1 MEHTPRVG
9 GDPLP
14 GWLAI
19 ALVTGTSA
27 AVLVLEILAGRILA
41 PYVGVSLETYTGI
54 IGTVLAGI
62 AVGAFVGGWLADHYD
77 PRRIVPVLLV
87 LGGALAIATL
97 PAVRVLGDSLG
108 GGGGPE
114 ILVLTAF
121 GFLPSATV
129 LSAIPPAVVKLQLRD
144 LSTTGTTVGRL
155 SAYGTAGAIVGTFLT
170 GFVLVAW
177 AAVTTLVVAVGLLLV
192 AAGIGLWLFGH
203 RRSPGEVLGASGLAA
218 VSLVGVVAIDTP
230 CETQTV
236 YYCVAVVDD
245 PENASGRTLVLDD
258 LRHSYVDL
266 DDPTDLRFW
275 YIQRIVD
282 GIEVMT
288 PSGDIDI
295 VHLGAGALTIPR
307 YLRETRPG
315 SDQVVLEIDPDLL
328 GIVEDELGFAPGPDV
343 TVEIGDGRLSLAELG
358 SDSADVVVGD
368 AFGSRAVPWQL
379 ATEEF
384 VDDVH
389 RVLRPGG
396 LYAVNIIDAPAR
408 RFLRAEAATFAEV
421 FQHVVV
427 ILGPNVVA
435 GGSGNSVVLA
445 SDTPIDTGALADRIT
460 AAGLGGEVVIDTAAF
475 VAGARVLRDEL
486 APVDQLIASGD

>member
-1 MEHTPRVG
+1 M
-9 GDPLP
+9 
-14 GWLAI
+14 
-19 ALVTGTSA
+19 
-27 AVLVLEILAGRILA
+27 
-41 PYVGVSLETYTGI
+41 
-54 IGTVLAGI
+54 
-62 AVGAFVGGWLADHYD
+62 
-77 PRRIVPVLLV
+77 PVLLV

-97 PAVRVLGDSLG
+97 PVVRVLGDSLG

-192 AAGIGLWLFGH
+192 AAGIGLWIFGH

-218 VSLVGVVAIDTP
+218 MSLVGVVAIDTP

-282 GIEVMT
+282 GIETMAPT
-288 PSGDIDI
+288 GEIDI
-295 VHLGAGALTIPR
+295 VNVGAGALTIPR
-307 YLRETRPG
+307 YVRETRPG

-328 GIVEDELGFAPGPDV
+328 GIVEDELGYAPGADV
-343 TVEIGDGRLSLAELG
+343 RVEIGDGRLGMADLAT
-358 SDSADVVVGD
+358 DSADVVVGD

-408 RFLRAEAATFAEV
+408 KFLRAEAATFAEV
-421 FQHVVV
+421 FEHVVV

-445 SDTPIDTGALADRIT
+445 SDSPIDSVALAERM
-460 AAGLGGEVVIDTAAF
+460 AASGLGGEVVADTAAF
-475 VAGARVLRDEL
+475 IDGAQILRDEL